1 MYIFLLIPIVLIA
14 LPFVALYS
22 FSQQSSRIKALEK
35 SVAELK
41 GLIKGGVTVAKSE
54 TPILAANVAPVQ
66 HVNQEYIAPV
76 APPVTSSTPTAPV
89 EKISSDDSSGKILGR
104 IGIAAVLIGVAF
116 FLKYA
121 FDNNW
126 IGPAGRVMIGI
137 FVGIGFLGV
146 GQYVRAKYLQ
156 YSDLLMGGGIAVLY
170 LSVFSAHS
178 FYNLIDSGTTGILM
192 FVITL
197 LAFAISI
204 VNATQILA
212 LVSVIGA
219 FATPTLVGSHE
230 NSMGMLFAYMT
241 IINMGVLGI
250 SFFKKWPRLNL
261 ASFIGTAINFMMWFG
276 FFYTPDVLMPTL
288 VFCIITFLIFLVAQ
302 VARGITAGIKADEA
316 DYLLMCANA
325 FAFASI
331 VYALLNPQYHGILG
345 FFSVVVAV
353 VYMLIAFAINK
364 TNSQD
369 TALNIFLPG
378 LAVTFLSVAVPLQF
392 SGPWIAVAWFVE
404 ACFLYGI
411 ASVISNRGFQV
422 MGVVVYVLGL
432 LDFISWYSVTP
443 HDNHFVPVFNTAF
456 AVLLLAIIAAYVIAY
471 MYRRFG
477 SVKEDIMKRGIMVF
491 IVIANVLSLF
501 ALTVQVT
508 SYYEAQ
514 LSLKAESYSI
524 QSRDTQ
530 RYTNGYDTSQK
541 QSDLSSAYYAD
552 MSSTQNKSNTTVSIL
567 WTLYAAILT
576 AIGFSR
582 RIVSLRRLG
591 LILFVITAVKVV
603 VDVWNLGQLY
613 RIISFIVFGLIAL
626 AASFAYVKYKD
637 RLKEI
642 V

>member
-1 MYIFLLIPIVLIA
+1 MAIFFLIPILLLVL
-14 LPFVALYS
+14 PVVAMYMT
-22 FSQQSSRIKALEK
+22 SQQSSRIKALEK

-41 GLIKGGVTVAKSE
+41 GLIKGGVTIAKSE
-54 TPILAANVAPVQ
+54 TPVANVNVVPVQ
-66 HVNQEYIAPV
+66 QVNQEYVAPV
-76 APPVTSSTPTAPV
+76 VSPVTSSAPVAPV

-104 IGIAAVLIGVAF
+104 IGVAAVLIGVAF

-137 FVGIGFLGV
+137 LVGVGFLGV
-146 GQYVRAKYLQ
+146 GQYIRTKYLQ

-178 FYNLIDSGTTGILM
+178 FYNLIDSGTTGIFM
-192 FVITL
+192 FIVTL

-204 VNATQILA
+204 VNATQTLA

-219 FATPTLVGSHE
+219 FATPTLVGSHD
-230 NSMGMLFAYMT
+230 NAMGMLFAYLT
-241 IINMGVLGI
+241 IINAGVLGI

-276 FFYTPDVLMPTL
+276 AFYNPSVLMPTL
-288 VFCIITFLIFLVAQ
+288 LFCVITFLIFLVAQ
-302 VARGITAGIKADEA
+302 VARGLAAGTKADEA

-325 FAFASI
+325 FAFASM

-345 FFSVVVAV
+345 FFSVIVAV
-353 VYMLIAFAINK
+353 VYMLIAFVVNK
-364 TNSQD
+364 ANPQD

-378 LAVTFLSVAVPLQF
+378 LAVTFLSIAVPLQF

-432 LDFISWYSVTP
+432 FDFLTWYSITS
-443 HDNHFVPVFNTAF
+443 HTNNFVPVFNTTF
-456 AVLLLAIIAAYVIAY
+456 GVLLLAIIAAYVIAY

-477 SVKEDIMKRGIMVF
+477 SIKEDIMKRGIIVF
-491 IVIANVLSLF
+491 VVIANVLSLF
-501 ALTVQVT
+501 ALTIQIT

-514 LSLKAESYSI
+514 LSLKAETYSV

-541 QSDLSSAYYAD
+541 QSDLGNAYYAD
-552 MSSTQNKSNTTVSIL
+552 MSSTQNQSNTLVSIL

-576 AIGFSR
+576 AVGFSR
-582 RIVSLRRLG
+582 RIASLRRMG
-591 LILFVITAVKVV
+591 LVLFVITAVKVV
-603 VDVWNLGQLY
+603 VDVWSLGQLY